1 MLLVHLVLTIFL
13 NSPSS
18 DGDDH
23 ADNDLADRNDRADHA
38 DGDDRAF

>member
-23 ADNDLADRNDRADHA
+23 ADDHADRADRA
-38 DGDDRAF
+38 DRADDDGRAS